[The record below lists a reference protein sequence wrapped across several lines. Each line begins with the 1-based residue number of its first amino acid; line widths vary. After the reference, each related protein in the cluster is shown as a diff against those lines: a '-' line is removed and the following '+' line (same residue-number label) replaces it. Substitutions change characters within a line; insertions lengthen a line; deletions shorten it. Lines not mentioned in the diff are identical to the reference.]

1 MGCADNL
8 AALKSAQIAEV
19 AEAAGLSK
27 RELEVFDFIARG
39 YNSTYIANSLFI
51 SPNTARTHIRNI
63 YRKLGV
69 ASREEL
75 LERLNREG

>member
-1 MGCADNL
+1 M
-8 AALKSAQIAEV
+8 KSAQITEV
-19 AEAAGLSK
+19 AEAANLSK
-27 RELEVFDFIARG
+27 RETEVFDFIPRG

-69 ASREEL
+69 TSREEL
-75 LERLNREG
+75 LESLNKNM

>member
-1 MGCADNL
+1 MKN
-8 AALKSAQIAEV
+8 AQIAKA
-19 AEAAGLSK
+19 AEAAELSK
-27 RELEVFDFIARG
+27 REIDVFDFIARG

-69 ASREEL
+69 TSREEL
-75 LERLNREG
+75 LESLNKNM

>member
-1 MGCADNL
+1 M
-8 AALKSAQIAEV
+8 KSAQITEV
-19 AEAAGLSK
+19 AEAANLSK
-27 RELEVFDFIARG
+27 RETEVFDFNARG

-69 ASREEL
+69 TSREEL
-75 LERLNREG
+75 LESLNKNM

>member
-1 MGCADNL
+1 MKN
-8 AALKSAQIAEV
+8 AQIAKA
-19 AEAAGLSK
+19 AEAAELSK
-27 RELEVFDFIARG
+27 REIEAFGFIARG

-69 ASREEL
+69 TSREEL
-75 LERLNREG
+75 LESLNKNM